1 MPAALRKAP
10 PMSVPLPQAHNPEPP
25 KIAALPCPGAA
36 TRWSL
41 AATHA
46 AGWLL
51 AEADGGRLDREGRYR
66 CAG

>member
-1 MPAALRKAP
+1 
-10 PMSVPLPQAHNPEPP
+10 MSVPLPQAHNPEPP

-36 TRWSL
+36 TRWSR

-51 AEADGGRLDREGRYR
+51 AEADGGRLDREGR
-66 CAG
+66 